1 MQKVRVKLG
10 FSRPVDSNQSQEIF
24 RKTTNMGEET
34 LTLKVFV
41 SIAHP
46 HTNKNANDKNCS
58 QRLCDG
64 RLSIAEFRLAK

>member
-1 MQKVRVKLG
+1 
-10 FSRPVDSNQSQEIF
+10 
-24 RKTTNMGEET
+24 MGEET